1 MSHPFEVGKTYR
13 NRAGEYVVQA
23 LDGDRM
29 TIRYQDGRTLVTS
42 AQMQARIWEN
52 IQFERQ
58 MARAEERQ
66 RQALEARKATRQRT
80 AQAKQT
86 RPKHAFDGFE
96 ESDFEVK
103 TRGIAWSSRRE
114 MGRVLAK
121 ELSER
126 TRAAFDFWAA
136 PRQSRV
142 HVARK
147 GSYDPKAREANAS
160 LYVAVNE
167 KGVTYGFRV
176 GRLPGQEE
184 GDWPWARLVNAL
196 AEEEKMQPM
205 LHSMQDTHHLRLD
218 IYAMGI
224 SYGLVAQVTVQGNA
238 FLWQHKDAEQEV
250 EQTMTAQELA
260 EYLRALAPNKR
271 CGLYMR
277 KRLSPQAAQQAR
289 AKVVDEISAVLEA
302 LVPLYDISV
311 GTS

>member
-1 MSHPFEVGKTYR
+1 MAHPFEVGKTYR

-66 RQALEARKATRQRT
+66 RQALEARKTTRQRT
-80 AQAKQT
+80 AQVKQT
-86 RPKHAFDGFE
+86 RPKLAFGGFE
-96 ESDFEVK
+96 NSDFEVK
-103 TRGIAWSSRRE
+103 TRGVAWSSRRE
-114 MGRVLAK
+114 LGRVLAK

-126 TRAAFDFWAA
+126 TKATFDHWAA

-147 GSYDPKAREANAS
+147 GSYDPEAREANAS

-176 GRLPGQEE
+176 GRLPGKEE

-196 AEEEKMQPM
+196 AGDEQVQPM

-218 IYAMGI
+218 VYAMEV
-224 SYGLVAQVTVQGNA
+224 SYGLVAQITTQGKA

-250 EQTMTAQELA
+250 QQTMSGPELA
-260 EYLRALAPNKR
+260 AYLRALAPGKR
-271 CGLYMR
+271 CGLYVR
-277 KRLSPQAAQQAR
+277 KRISPQAAQQAGANV
-289 AKVVDEISAVLEA
+289 AKEIITVLEA
-302 LVPLYDISV
+302 LVPLYDVSV
-311 GTS
+311 GV

>member
-66 RQALEARKATRQRT
+66 RQALEARKTTRQRT
-80 AQAKQT
+80 AQVKQA
-86 RPKHAFDGFE
+86 RPKPTFDGFE
-96 ESDFEVK
+96 ASDFEPK
-103 TRGIAWSSRRE
+103 KRGIAWTSRRE
-114 MGRVLAK
+114 LGRVLAR

-126 TRAAFDFWAA
+126 TKMAFDYWAA
-136 PRQSRV
+136 PRQARV

-147 GSYDPKAREANAS
+147 EYYDPEAREANAS

-176 GRLPGQEE
+176 GRLAGKEE
-184 GDWPWARLVNAL
+184 ADWPWARLVNAL
-196 AEEEKMQPM
+196 AENEQAQQI
-205 LHSMQDTHHLRLD
+205 LHSMLNTHHLRLD
-218 IYAMGI
+218 VYAMEV
-224 SYGLVAQVTVQGNA
+224 SYGMVAQIATQGEA
-238 FLWQHKDAEQEV
+238 FLWQYKGPEQEV
-250 EQTMTAQELA
+250 QQTMSGQELA
-260 EYLRALAPNKR
+260 EYLRTLAPGKR
-271 CGLYMR
+271 CGLYVR
-277 KRLSPQAAQQAR
+277 KRISPQAGQQAG
-289 AKVVDEISAVLEA
+289 AKVVDEMITVMEA
-302 LVPLYDISV
+302 LVPLYDVSV
-311 GTS
+311 RA